1 LTSNSSYKLCIS
13 TFGDTVKSL
22 EARVRQARRL
32 HADLIELRLDYL
44 RNLDISALDAIGKF
58 SNTNEIW
65 TIRSSKEGGKGST
78 LSEYQRIN
86 LIRYAIAHLQPSYFD
101 VEIVTLR
108 RYPDLIKEINRTRTK
123 LIASSH
129 DLKGIKGS
137 ADFRKIIFSAPL
149 KNKSLFAV
157 KIVSQAKSLQD
168 NLKVLGLYSSL
179 KQKKAP
185 KLVAFCSGRLGI
197 PSRILCLF
205 LGSPYSYTSLAGE
218 AVAAGQLDIKTMRK
232 IVGTR
237 EK

>member
-1 LTSNSSYKLCIS
+1 MSSLGLVDIQSWSPLQYAKKGNKQVRLLLVDFQFELQALYLHFWRYRKIS
-13 TFGDTVKSL
+13 RSKSPP
-22 EARVRQARRL
+22 
-32 HADLIELRLDYL
+32 
-44 RNLDISALDAIGKF
+44 
-58 SNTNEIW
+58 
-65 TIRSSKEGGKGST
+65 SKT
-78 LSEYQRIN
+78 PSEYQRIN

-129 DLKGIKGS
+129 DLKGIKES

-157 KIVSQAKSLQD
+157 KFVSQAKSLQD

-179 KQKKAP
+179 KQKNAP